1 MRHDG
6 TIFKLTQKRILGNLL
21 NLLQDFLVERKQR
34 VVLKEQVCTWGNINA
49 GVPRGSILG
58 PLLFSI
64 YINDL
69 TEGPTTNANLFA
81 DDTSLFSVVHDSQI
95 SANGLNKDLEIIN
108 NWAYQWKIRSSYP
121 EVFLGKGV
129 PKICSKF
136 TGEQPCQSAI
146 LTNLQNSFIEI
157 ILKHGCSPVNLLH
170 TFRTPFPKNAS
181 GELFCIFHICW
192 MSTVVV
198 FCF

>member
-1 MRHDG
+1 MGKYQCWSTSRFHPWS
-6 TIFKLTQKRILGNLL
+6 F
-21 NLLQDFLVERKQR
+21 
-34 VVLKEQVCTWGNINA
+34 VVFDLHQWSYRRSHYQCKAVCRWYFFVFVA
-49 GVPRGSILG
+49 
-58 PLLFSI
+58 
-64 YINDL
+64 
-69 TEGPTTNANLFA
+69 
-81 DDTSLFSVVHDSQI
+81 HDSQI

-157 ILKHGCSPVNLLH
+157 ILKHGCSPVNFLH

-192 MSTVVV
+192 MSTVELFCIFHICWMSTVVV